1 MTRLYG
7 RAPSNERVNDYVPD
21 VRFERT
27 SVIGALGMNGIVAPM
42 SYKGTLT
49 GTFFSEYVKK
59 SLAPTLSK
67 GDTLIL
73 DNLSVHKVEGAL
85 KPLVDKGIQ
94 IIFLPPYSPDFNP
107 IEQAW
112 SKLKACLRKLK
123 ARTYNELF
131 PALRTAL
138 NSIKVSDALGWI
150 SHCGYGLS
158 KV

>member
-7 RAPSNERVNDYVPD
+7 RAFSHERVNDYVPD

-27 SVIGALGMNGIVAPM
+27 SVIGALGANGIVAPL

-49 GTFFSEYVKK
+49 GAFFSEYIKTT
-59 SLAPTLSK
+59 LTPALSK

-73 DNLSVHKVEGAL
+73 DNLSAHKVEGAL
-85 KPLVDKGIQ
+85 KPLVDKGVEIL
-94 IIFLPPYSPDFNP
+94 FLPPYSPDFNP

-123 ARTYNELF
+123 ARTYTELF
-131 PALRTAL
+131 PALVTAL
-138 NSIKVSDALGWI
+138 ESITTSDANAWI
-150 SHCGYGLS
+150 THCGY
-158 KV
+158 